1 MLASGLPFATNVRI
15 PELDYCSHITI
26 ELWEKTSQRNGQQHK
41 DFSIRLSISEGAHS
55 PAVLDSNVDAVSSA
69 SIRTSYLTLQR
80 HSLTVQPRRKLT
92 SHVDWALAEKC
103 LVKHFD
109 KGLTFSTTPLE
120 GDQVYLK
127 KAVHDEAVLP
137 LSLSRGGEDTPRGVM
152 SSASSHRSAASDT
165 GW

>member
-1 MLASGLPFATNVRI
+1 MHLLLASGLPFATNVRI

-26 ELWEKTSQRNGQQHK
+26 ELWEKSSQRDGKTHK

-55 PAVLDSNVDAVSSA
+55 PAVLDSNVDA
-69 SIRTSYLTLQR
+69 R

-103 LVKHFD
+103 LVKHFG

-152 SSASSHRSAASDT
+152 SSASSHRSATSDA